1 MSAKFI
7 QIIGKE
13 IMAGGEANNVFTK
26 CFLFALNMAYC
37 EKNQDMWR
45 SAIPSSCLKIMEGDL
60 KQQLLKSFCSES
72 FWQIRKDQPVSL
84 LTLPTPTTLP
94 FQGQV
99 ETGYTDPKN
108 KIRKDIGQ
116 GS

>member
-37 EKNQDMWR
+37 EKKTRYVEISN
-45 SAIPSSCLKIMEGDL
+45 
-60 KQQLLKSFCSES
+60 
-72 FWQIRKDQPVSL
+72 SL
-84 LTLPTPTTLP
+84 YL
-94 FQGQV
+94 
-99 ETGYTDPKN
+99 
-108 KIRKDIGQ
+108 
-116 GS
+116 S